1 MTHRRRPMKT
11 PILTAALALAAATAH
26 ADVLDF
32 GNGPAVPTICSAQND
47 GSGALVA
54 CADYTRVNQSYG
66 DIAGVLDVQYS
77 EPLASTPTSL
87 NWWST
92 NYNGLYGVLW
102 ADGGDGPA
110 SYARID
116 LVPLAGATSVTLT
129 SLDLGAYPSTT
140 RNTDLKVFELGSN
153 QLLYSYAGPVGS
165 GATATSFSLGLSSAA
180 GLRIEWRNTAYNVGI
195 DNIAFQ
201 VTAVPEP
208 ASASLAL
215 AGLAVLG
222 ATVARRRRAR

>member
-1 MTHRRRPMKT
+1 MKT
-11 PILTAALALAAATAH
+11 QILVTAALALTATAAQ
-26 ADVLDF
+26 ADILDF
-32 GNGPAVPTICSAQND
+32 GNGPTVPTLCSAASD

-54 CADYTRVNQSYG
+54 CADYARLNQSYG

-77 EPLASTPTSL
+77 QPLASTPTSL
-87 NWWST
+87 NWWSGS
-92 NYNGLYGVLW
+92 YNGLYGVLW

-116 LVPLAGATSVTLT
+116 LVPLAGAAGVTLT
-129 SLDLGAYPSTT
+129 SFDLGAYPTTT
-140 RNTDLKVFELGSN
+140 RGTDVKVFDLATN
-153 QLLYSYAGPVGS
+153 NVLYSYTGSVGS
-165 GATATSFSLGLSSAA
+165 GTTATTFSLGLSSAA

-195 DNIAFQ
+195 DNIVFQ
-201 VTAVPEP
+201 TTAVPEP

-222 ATVARRRRAR
+222 ALVARRRPIR